1 MERNNQRRLASGE
14 ELPVHQLPAGKRT
27 SGGVVRAG
35 LSAENTW
42 GLAATPYCSKY
53 ACDLLACFPVLD

>member
-42 GLAATPYCSKY
+42 GLAATPYCLKY
-53 ACDLLACFPVLD
+53 ACD